1 MSEDQVMATS
11 PSPRYRKRRKGGVD
25 VDKSSTVIKEGKA
38 RTEKQKYRSDKEFS
52 RMSERNVSDKRATR
66 LKSRLDKETPKANR
80 KEGTASKR
88 RGGMKTSKQ
97 GYTAR
102 SRSATIDVAKG
113 GESTLTRERS
123 KYKTKY
129 VDRDKAKS
137 LEKKYKKRQ
146 KPDMAAKGL
155 KVPGKNQKGL
165 KKLPKEVRNKMG
177 YAKNGMKYGKGGKK
191 APKYFLGGMIAK
203 KKKKIIESGGMN
215 APDMQKLGRAAGTGY
230 RKAASLLVPGAGM
243 AMGVGNMARKVANK
257 FEKGGKKPGDDKYTT
272 SDGRKL
278 SKSGRREAALKAI
291 RKSTNTKA
299 AKVNARQ
306 TKRGSKKIVGYRKAP
321 ASSRNLTQE
330 KLPVYKREQRI
341 RDRGKRKEQKYI
353 DKQAKKYAPK
363 GATGGGRPPKPGKIR
378 TTGDSA
384 KYQTSDF
391 KRRQRCAKR
400 GGRNCRRKQRA
411 SGGSAAFR

>member
-1 MSEDQVMATS
+1 MARTGDPKKETAAARKARERRSKMSEDQVMASS

-52 RMSERNVSDKRATR
+52 RRSERNISDKRAAR
-66 LKSRLDKETPKANR
+66 LKARFDKETPEANR

-102 SRSATIDVAKG
+102 SRKATIDVAKG

-155 KVPGKNQKGL
+155 KVPGENQVGL
-165 KKLPKEVRNKMG
+165 RKLPRAVRNKMG
-177 YAKNGMKYGKGGKK
+177 YAKNGMKY
-191 APKYFLGGMIAK
+191 
-203 KKKKIIESGGMN
+203 S
-215 APDMQKLGRAAGTGY
+215 T
-230 RKAASLLVPGAGM
+230 
-243 AMGVGNMARKVANK
+243 
-257 FEKGGKKPGDDKYTT
+257 GGKKPGDDKYTT
-272 SDGRKL
+272 SDGREL

-291 RKSTNTKA
+291 RKATNTKA

-321 ASSRNLTQE
+321 ASSRNLTQD

-341 RDRGKRKEQKYI
+341 RDRGKRKEQGYI
-353 DKQAKKYAPK
+353 DKEARKYAPK
-363 GATGGGRPPKPGKIR
+363 TKTGGGRPPKPGKLLP
-378 TTGDSA
+378 GDGV
-384 KYQTSDF
+384 KYQTADF

-400 GGRNCRRKQRA
+400 GGRDCRRKQRA
-411 SGGSAAFR
+411 SGGSAAYR